1 MRFVDPFYYP
11 VLFSW
16 LTEAWRLRE
25 GDIQVTKGE
34 SNERT
39 HFSFTQA
46 CFLLCV
52 CSLLKTNGTEKRHTP
67 HGVSDSIRPPQP
79 FPLPQSPG
87 SQVRSSFQSCIVC
100 LAPPAY
106 SIEVLRS
113 SERAASSAA
122 SSSRSG
128 VLSPSSTRSATL
140 VSWLFMRCSRLR
152 LLLATFR

>member
-1 MRFVDPFYYP
+1 MGDDRCPPSLRSLCRGGRLRVLRSRFVDPFYYP

-100 LAPPAY
+100 LAPPVY
-106 SIEVLRS
+106 SIEVLRAP
-113 SERAASSAA
+113 EFFWRY
-122 SSSRSG
+122 
-128 VLSPSSTRSATL
+128 V
-140 VSWLFMRCSRLR
+140 VY
-152 LLLATFR
+152 